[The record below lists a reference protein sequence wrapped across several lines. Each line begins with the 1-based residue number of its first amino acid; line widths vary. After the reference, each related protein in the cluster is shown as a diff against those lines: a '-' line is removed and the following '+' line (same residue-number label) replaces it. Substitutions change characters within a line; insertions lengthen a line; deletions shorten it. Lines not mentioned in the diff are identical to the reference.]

1 MQPFDR
7 SHLDTVYIA
16 AFEKG
21 VRFVEALGVY
31 PICFLSHNS
40 DYYSLSFTSSTVPH
54 FGQVI
59 VFDGWGANSSG
70 TDTSSAAAIL
80 RNVVMVVFP
89 FIAFDNPTL
98 EMPIFRLNP
107 FALSPYF

>member
-1 MQPFDR
+1 MVIDFPQCG
-7 SHLDTVYIA
+7 H
-16 AFEKG
+16 
-21 VRFVEALGVY
+21 
-31 PICFLSHNS
+31 
-40 DYYSLSFTSSTVPH
+40 
-54 FGQVI
+54 VI

-98 EMPIFRLNP
+98 EMPIFSAKSFCVIPLLLRISAILNS
-107 FALSPYF
+107 LSIM

>member
-40 DYYSLSFTSSTVPH
+40 DYYSLSLTSNTVPH

-59 VFDGWGANSSG
+59 VFDGCGAKKSP
-70 TDTSSAAAIL
+70 TLQPIAAAI
-80 RNVVMVVFP
+80 RSSTCTEGFP
-89 FIAFDNPTL
+89 L
-98 EMPIFRLNP
+98 M
-107 FALSPYF
+107 